1 MGIFDMILYKGDKEK
16 EHIENDLE
24 EDDFRYPEKETPK
37 IWLVQWLSFH
47 KEGYVTIGTRKETKA
62 FINKEEA
69 EMFASRI
76 KNARSFLRD
85 SYGTYVAIEESE

>member
-24 EDDFRYPEKETPK
+24 EDDFRYPEKETQK
-37 IWLVQWLSFH
+37 IWLVHWNSFH
-47 KEGYVTIGTRKETKA
+47 KEGYVTIVNQRETRA

-85 SYGTYVAIEESE
+85 SYGTYVSIEESE